1 MKRVRG
7 FCADVECLKLWRINC
22 VFSNWLTIKK
32 LLYQGGT
39 IKVDFL
45 GNNGLIL
52 RLPRIQDK
60 GFGISVVVNLNSCF
74 KTAFGLY
81 SRKTW
86 LDM

>member
-1 MKRVRG
+1 MFEAGVSIAYSAIG
-7 FCADVECLKLWRINC
+7 SLLKTPL
-22 VFSNWLTIKK
+22 S
-32 LLYQGGT
+32 GMG

-60 GFGISVVVNLNSCF
+60 GFGISVVVYVNSCF